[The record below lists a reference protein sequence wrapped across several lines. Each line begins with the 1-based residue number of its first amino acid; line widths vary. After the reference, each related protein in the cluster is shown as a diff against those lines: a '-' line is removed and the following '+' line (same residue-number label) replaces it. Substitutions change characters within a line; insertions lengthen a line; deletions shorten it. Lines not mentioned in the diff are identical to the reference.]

1 MDAIDELKAE
11 HRGIE
16 SALRIL
22 ARIAKTITRPE
33 STDVQK
39 DAHNLIEFFKI
50 FADACHHGKEEGY
63 LFPVLEQMGVSR
75 AGGPIGM
82 MLNEHELG
90 RKLIKEMDTALSRS
104 REGKENATAA
114 FQNAATEYIDLL
126 HRHIFKEDNVLFEI
140 AIQRLSKVR
149 LQTLAEDFERL
160 EQEKIGV
167 GRHETFHRLLEGLE
181 KKYDSNRASDVAGR
195 SLKFDAAGRDRA

>member
-1 MDAIDELKAE
+1 MDAIEELKAE

-16 SALRIL
+16 LALRLL
-22 ARIAKTITRPE
+22 ARITEAITRPE
-33 STDVQK
+33 PADVQK
-39 DAHNLIEFFKI
+39 DAHSLIEFFKT

-82 MLNEHELG
+82 MLSEHDLG
-90 RKLIKEMDTALSRS
+90 RKLVKEMDTALVRS
-104 REGKENATAA
+104 QPGQESAAKA

-140 AIQRLSKVR
+140 AMQRLSKVR
-149 LQTLAEDFERL
+149 MQALAEDFERL
-160 EQEKIGV
+160 EREKIGV
-167 GRHETFHRLLEGLE
+167 GKHEAFHRLLEDLE
-181 KKYDSNRASDVAGR
+181 QKYDSNRESNDAGQ
-195 SLKFDAAGRDRA
+195 

>member
-1 MDAIDELKAE
+1 MDAIEELKAE

-22 ARIAKTITRPE
+22 ARIAETITRPE
-33 STDVQK
+33 PADVQK
-39 DAHNLIEFFKI
+39 DAQNLIEFFKT

-82 MLNEHELG
+82 MLSEHDLG
-90 RKLIKEMDTALSRS
+90 RKLVKEMDTALARS
-104 REGKENATAA
+104 QPEKKSAAKA

-149 LQTLAEDFERL
+149 MQTLAEDFKRL
-160 EQEKIGV
+160 EREKIGV
-167 GRHETFHRLLEGLE
+167 GKHEAFHRLLEDLE
-181 KKYDSNRASDVAGR
+181 KKYDSNRASNIAGQ
-195 SLKFDAAGRDRA
+195 L